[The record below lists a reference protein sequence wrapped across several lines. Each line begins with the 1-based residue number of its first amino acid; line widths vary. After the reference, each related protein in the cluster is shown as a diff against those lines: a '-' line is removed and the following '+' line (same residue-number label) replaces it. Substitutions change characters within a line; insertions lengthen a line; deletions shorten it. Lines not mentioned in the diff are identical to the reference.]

1 MLVLVVEV
9 LVVDVD
15 VVEVEVEELV
25 VEVLVVEVL
34 VVLVLK
40 EVLDELEEVVD
51 VDVEVEV
58 PIVEHHQA
66 VPSQTH
72 ILPDAGSK
80 YHSPG
85 VGLVG
90 STDRDLIW

>member
-1 MLVLVVEV
+1 
-9 LVVDVD
+9 
-15 VVEVEVEELV
+15 
-25 VEVLVVEVL
+25 
-34 VVLVLK
+34 
-40 EVLDELEEVVD
+40 
-51 VDVEVEV
+51 VEV

-90 STDRDLIW
+90 ATDLDLIW